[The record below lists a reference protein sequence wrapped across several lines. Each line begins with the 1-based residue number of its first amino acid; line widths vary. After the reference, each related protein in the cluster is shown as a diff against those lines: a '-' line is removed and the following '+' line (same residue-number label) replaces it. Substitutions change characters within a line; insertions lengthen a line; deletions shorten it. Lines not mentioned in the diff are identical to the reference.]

1 MLNIS
6 LMSQGLPESSRAPSV
21 LPPLSSATSGMQG
34 HQTVKTDPTYEPG
47 SQVGIEE
54 GQREGVGE
62 YVKGTEGVMFA
73 SPAQSQHHEET
84 SATACAGGH

>member
-1 MLNIS
+1 MS
-6 LMSQGLPESSRAPSV
+6 LGAR
-21 LPPLSSATSGMQG
+21 
-34 HQTVKTDPTYEPG
+34 
-47 SQVGIEE
+47 VGIEE